1 MTSPSKNRWCKNWP
15 SHERLDPLS
24 KKNSTVELPCFGH
37 GWAKKENTKKNIVAY
52 TWWLQPLSACII
64 QRLSLL
70 LCSSVVARPVSERN
84 MHMWRKCC
92 WLRRTSTC
100 ILAAMRLIKVR
111 PASYGSRPHFQPVL
125 QDLEW
130 ANLRR
135 PSQLQHMEWLH
146 LWHQLQL
153 RNLSMPRHKMRRS
166 WNESSR
172 LW

>member
-1 MTSPSKNRWCKNWP
+1 MTNPSQNRWCKNWP

-84 MHMWRKCC
+84 MHRWRKCC

-111 PASYGSRPHFQPVL
+111 PASYGSRPHFQPVRTTFL
-125 QDLEW
+125 ILF
-130 ANLRR
+130 L
-135 PSQLQHMEWLH
+135 
-146 LWHQLQL
+146 LWKLNTTLIRISHCLT
-153 RNLSMPRHKMRRS
+153 
-166 WNESSR
+166 E
-172 LW
+172 